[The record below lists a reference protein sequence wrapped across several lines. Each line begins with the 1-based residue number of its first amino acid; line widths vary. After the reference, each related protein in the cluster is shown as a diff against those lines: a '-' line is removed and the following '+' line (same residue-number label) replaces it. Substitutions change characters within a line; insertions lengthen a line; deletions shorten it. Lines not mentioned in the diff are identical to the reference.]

1 MDIDP
6 DLNKFDLEHVV
17 TDHPR
22 MSRAEWQEL
31 YHTAFRTYYTDDHM
45 KTVIRRAAA
54 GGPRVD
60 TVAFL
65 LVTFW
70 AASTLYH
77 IYPLEAGLIR
87 RKVRRDR
94 RPTLPIENPLV
105 FYPRYVWD
113 LLSIHGRAAVKLMKI
128 WWFMRSVLKNPNA
141 KNYTDEAL
149 RLSDDYD
156 HQEMYQLSDAAR
168 QAAAK
173 AKRIEEHRHAHAA
186 ARAEAAE

>member
-1 MDIDP
+1 M
-6 DLNKFDLEHVV
+6 
-17 TDHPR
+17 T
-22 MSRAEWQEL
+22 RAEWQEL
-31 YHTAFRTYYTDDHM
+31 YHTAFKTYYTDAHM

-60 TVAFL
+60 TVTFL

-94 RPTLPIENPLV
+94 RPGLPIENPFV

-113 LLSIHGRAAVKLMKI
+113 LLSIHGRAAVKLAKI
-128 WWFMRSVLKNPNA
+128 WWFMRQVVKDPNA
-141 KNYTDEAL
+141 KTYTDEAL
-149 RLSDDYD
+149 QVRDDYD
-156 HQEMYQLSDAAR
+156 HQEMYQLSESAR
-168 QAAAK
+168 AAAAK
-173 AKRIEEHRHAHAA
+173 AKRIEEHKHAA
-186 ARAEAAE
+186 PARADAAE

>member
-22 MSRAEWQEL
+22 MTRAEWQEL

-77 IYPLEAGLIR
+77 IYPLEAGLVR

-94 RPTLPIENPLV
+94 RPTLPVENPLV
-105 FYPRYVWD
+105 FYPKYFWS
-113 LLSIHGRAAVKLMKI
+113 LLSIHGRAAVKLAKI
-128 WWFMRSVLKNPNA
+128 WRFMRGVLKDPNA

-173 AKRIEEHRHAHAA
+173 AKHIEERKHAHAA